1 MLYDFKELHIITPVG
16 LIQIEGKFS
25 MSVYMQ
31 IESAFLCCN
40 GNDDKENII
49 CFLTIEQESERWMTI
64 KSNEGSQKVYY
75 RSVCDFLENSITNLI
90 IRETKES
97 DTMMLLH
104 GAACVFQ
111 NKAIVIIGEKG
122 CGKTTLLTRFLLLG
136 AELIC
141 DDNILYDI
149 RSGCIHPYISPVR
162 VKGAIGELI
171 QEERFEE
178 TFKVIEDNAEIVH
191 LKCKNVALGGKF
203 IDCVVIPTKEDAI
216 SVNEVSEKEL
226 FDVLIRNVKNSGCLK
241 KKSLMQEVI
250 KLLKKPTKRIN
261 TRCVNALDVNL

>member
-97 DTMMLLH
+97 DSCLCFRGNWSYKFYVGDINVDIMDKEIRLSGTKYVL
-104 GAACVFQ
+104 
-111 NKAIVIIGEKG
+111 NK
-122 CGKTTLLTRFLLLG
+122 
-136 AELIC
+136 
-141 DDNILYDI
+141 IL
-149 RSGCIHPYISPVR
+149 
-162 VKGAIGELI
+162 E
-171 QEERFEE
+171 
-178 TFKVIEDNAEIVH
+178 
-191 LKCKNVALGGKF
+191 
-203 IDCVVIPTKEDAI
+203 
-216 SVNEVSEKEL
+216 
-226 FDVLIRNVKNSGCLK
+226 
-241 KKSLMQEVI
+241 
-250 KLLKKPTKRIN
+250 
-261 TRCVNALDVNL
+261 